1 MLQTCR
7 NLLKCWRSLWGRAQ
21 HITWASLGL
30 KIPYIQAWAGQIH
43 IRRLLCHLT
52 NSVGSPRQGSSVDT
66 NNHTLPSSCFAEG
79 GGRNLYN
86 WFLEHTSCFM
96 CLSRSPKEMKGHPPP
111 PPRFYPLVFPPCWMK
126 DNCQVSRKKCGDAAG
141 GGGHINHL

>member
-96 CLSRSPKEMKGHPPP
+96 CLSRSPKEMKGEPPP
-111 PPRFYPLVFPPCWMK
+111 PPHAFTPSSFHLAGWKTTAKWAERNVEMLL
-126 DNCQVSRKKCGDAAG
+126 G
-141 GGGHINHL
+141 GGGT